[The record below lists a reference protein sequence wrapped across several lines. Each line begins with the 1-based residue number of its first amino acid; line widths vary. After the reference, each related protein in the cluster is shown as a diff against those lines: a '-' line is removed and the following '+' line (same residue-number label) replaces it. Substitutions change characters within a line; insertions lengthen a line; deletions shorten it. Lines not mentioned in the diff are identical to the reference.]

1 MNMEVDSRALSFLKR
16 FFGYDKFRSVQLDV
30 IRHVLGGHDAVVLMP
45 TGGGKSICYQ
55 IPAMMSDGCAIVVS
69 PLLSL
74 MKDQVDALLANGIP
88 AAALNSMQTEA
99 ENREIM
105 EHAKEGHIKLL
116 YVSPEKL
123 LSDLPHWSSDFKISL
138 IAIDEAHCI
147 SHWGHDFRP
156 EYTQLSVLKDRF
168 PGVPILALTATAD
181 RVTRDDIKKQLRIDD
196 AKLFISSFDR
206 PNLSLWVVK
215 GLTGR
220 AKINFIAR
228 FIERHGDGSGI
239 IYCLSRKS
247 TESLSLK
254 LNSLGINCRPFH
266 AGLSADVR
274 NATQQDF
281 VDDNIK
287 VVCAT
292 VAFGMGIDKGNV
304 RWVIHYNM
312 PGSIENYYQE
322 IGRAGRDGLPADAL
336 LFYSYSDVVALT
348 KFAQESG
355 QKSVNLMKLQRMQ
368 EYAEATVCRR
378 RILLSY
384 FNERYDC
391 DCGRCD
397 VCLNPPA
404 KIDGSVL
411 AQMAMSAIIR
421 TGEKVGFNTTV
432 DILKGSLRPG
442 VVEKG
447 YNRLPTFG
455 VGRNLTFREW
465 GAYLLQMLQLGI
477 VEIKYD
483 DNNNLRVTEF
493 GKEILTGR
501 RKVEFSKYELRDRSA
516 AIAKQ
521 EEANVGGGGEYAADL
536 FKALKQL
543 RLKVA
548 REKGIKPYLVFNDS
562 VLQSIASLKPKTRIQ
577 FGMIHGIAE
586 RKTELYWKQFTD
598 FIKSWELD
606 NG

>member
-1 MNMEVDSRALSFLKR
+1 
-16 FFGYDKFRSVQLDV
+16 
-30 IRHVLGGHDAVVLMP
+30 
-45 TGGGKSICYQ
+45 
-55 IPAMMSDGCAIVVS
+55 
-69 PLLSL
+69 
-74 MKDQVDALLANGIP
+74 
-88 AAALNSMQTEA
+88 
-99 ENREIM
+99 
-105 EHAKEGHIKLL
+105 
-116 YVSPEKL
+116 
-123 LSDLPHWSSDFKISL
+123 
-138 IAIDEAHCI
+138 
-147 SHWGHDFRP
+147 
-156 EYTQLSVLKDRF
+156 
-168 PGVPILALTATAD
+168 
-181 RVTRDDIKKQLRIDD
+181 
-196 AKLFISSFDR
+196 
-206 PNLSLWVVK
+206 
-215 GLTGR
+215 
-220 AKINFIAR
+220 
-228 FIERHGDGSGI
+228 
-239 IYCLSRKS
+239 
-247 TESLSLK
+247 
-254 LNSLGINCRPFH
+254 
-266 AGLSADVR
+266 
-274 NATQQDF
+274 
-281 VDDNIK
+281 
-287 VVCAT
+287 
-292 VAFGMGIDKGNV
+292 
-304 RWVIHYNM
+304 
-312 PGSIENYYQE
+312 
-322 IGRAGRDGLPADAL
+322 
-336 LFYSYSDVVALT
+336 
-348 KFAQESG
+348 
-355 QKSVNLMKLQRMQ
+355 MQ

-493 GKEILTGR
+493 GKEILTGH
-501 RKVEFSKYELRDRSA
+501 RKVDFSKYELHDRSA